1 MKFDEESRRQD
12 SHGRSP
18 QQQSHLERLQAE
30 DRRLTAI
37 YKQKQSLVKDIWIGS
52 GLIIIFMPL
61 SIQLTMLLATV
72 FLSFCILDET
82 EDY

>member
-1 MKFDEESRRQD
+1 MKFDDESRRQNL
-12 SHGRSP
+12 HGRSH
-18 QQQSHLERLQAE
+18 QQKHLERLQAE

-37 YKQKQSLVKDIWIGS
+37 YKRKQSLVKDVWIGS

-61 SIQLTMLLATV
+61 SIQMTMLIATI

-82 EDY
+82 EDD